1 MANGVTDAQTP
12 LRETRRVVPG
22 TAKDDGYGIA
32 AFATACFF
40 LNPAVWK
47 YQELTAW
54 VAIAVLVPAPF
65 EVWARVR
72 RSRRQSA
79 SK

>member
-1 MANGVTDAQTP
+1 MLKRLYAKLDALCRARPKTM
-12 LRETRRVVPG
+12 
-22 TAKDDGYGIA
+22 GYGIA